1 MLNVKCYQ
9 GMPTVDLILLI
20 ILFGFVLYGFWFGL
34 IHTLGGLVGVV
45 VASIFAT
52 RLYEPLGEWALLI
65 FGGPS
70 NIIRVIIFIIVF
82 FLITRLV
89 GFVFYIAERIF
100 KFISIV
106 PFLKSINRLLGAI
119 LGFAE
124 GVFLVGGILFVMAIT
139 PLPRLE
145 QALQYSNVA
154 RYLVNTYRVMT
165 PLLPRE
171 LREFDPSDYFRIPNP
186 REVLPVP

>member
-1 MLNVKCYQ
+1 
-9 GMPTVDLILLI
+9 MPTVDLILLI

-34 IHTLGGLVGVV
+34 IHALGGLVGVV
-45 VASIFAT
+45 VASILAT
-52 RLYEPLGEWALLI
+52 RFYEPLSEWALLV
-65 FGGPS
+65 FGGS
-70 NIIRVIIFIIVF
+70 TNLVRMVTFIITF

-89 GFVFYIAERIF
+89 GFAFFIAERIF
-100 KFISIV
+100 KFISII

-119 LGFAE
+119 LGLAE
-124 GVFLVGGILFVMAIT
+124 GIFLVGGILFVMAVV
-139 PLPRLE
+139 PFGPRVE

-171 LREFDPSDYFRIPNP
+171 LREFDFSNYFRIPDP
-186 REVLPVP
+186 REVLPLP

>member
-1 MLNVKCYQ
+1 
-9 GMPTVDLILLI
+9 MPTVDLILLI

-45 VASIFAT
+45 VASILAT
-52 RLYEPLGEWALLI
+52 RLYEPLGEWVNLI
-65 FGGPS
+65 FGGS
-70 NIIRVIIFIIVF
+70 QNIVRVITFVIVF

-89 GFVFYIAERIF
+89 GFAFYIAERIF
-100 KFISIV
+100 KFISII

-124 GVFLVGGILFVMAIT
+124 GVFLVGGILFVIAVV
-139 PLPRLE
+139 PLGPRVE

-154 RYLVNTYRVMT
+154 RYLVGTYRVMT

-171 LREFDPSDYFRIPNP
+171 LREFDISNYFRIPSP
-186 REVLPVP
+186 PVEPTL